1 MIKIANNL
9 TVLCQTRHKQSF
21 TVPTQEQQ
29 MLAALDPVGFNEN
42 SNHQFTNMLQG
53 GLLGGGVGALAGLP
67 FGGVGAIPGAGLGAL
82 TGILA
87 GGIIPELM
95 SKGKTKI
102 TPAEEEII
110 SANIASKNRRRR
122 AIALGGTMIGGGL
135 GAVAGVPFGGVGA
148 VPGILGG
155 ALAGNISGKLLSG
168 FTKDN
173 IAETFNKNNPVYQQ
187 LIAKLQKAQKE
198 GQ

>member
-42 SNHQFTNMLQG
+42 SNYQFTNMLQG

-67 FGGVGAIPGAGLGAL
+67 FGGVGAG
-82 TGILA
+82 
-87 GGIIPELM
+87 
-95 SKGKTKI
+95 
-102 TPAEEEII
+102 
-110 SANIASKNRRRR
+110 
-122 AIALGGTMIGGGL
+122 
-135 GAVAGVPFGGVGA
+135 
-148 VPGILGG
+148 PGILGG

-168 FTKDN
+168 LTKDN
-173 IAETFNKNNPVYQQ
+173 IAEAFNKNTPVYQQ

-198 GQ
+198 GR